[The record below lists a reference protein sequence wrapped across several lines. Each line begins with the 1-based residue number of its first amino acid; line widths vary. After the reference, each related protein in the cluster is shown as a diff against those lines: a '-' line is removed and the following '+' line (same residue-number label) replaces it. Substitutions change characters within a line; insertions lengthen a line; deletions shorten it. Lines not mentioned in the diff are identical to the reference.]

1 MVFCLDTWRQHGCLA
16 GNRQHHDV
24 RRTSLRCQG
33 RFVREALTI
42 TQNSGAYAFMPRMFS
57 LLLAMSM
64 AGVIFTYP
72 KALEHINHGI
82 LSLIMLGICAGF
94 VHGVGFIQKDK
105 LWRVLFG
112 PWMAWGL
119 MIMGLWILLKN

>member
-1 MVFCLDTWRQHGCLA
+1 M
-16 GNRQHHDV
+16 
-24 RRTSLRCQG
+24 
-33 RFVREALTI
+33 REALTI

-57 LLLAMSM
+57 LLLAMGLS
-64 AGVIFTYP
+64 GVIFTYP

-112 PWMAWGL
+112 PWVAWGL
-119 MIMGLWILLKN
+119 MIMGLWTLLKN

>member
-1 MVFCLDTWRQHGCLA
+1 
-16 GNRQHHDV
+16 
-24 RRTSLRCQG
+24 
-33 RFVREALTI
+33 VREALI
-42 TQNSGAYAFMPRMFS
+42 KIPNGGAYAFVPRMFS
-57 LLLAMSM
+57 LLLAMGL

-72 KALEHINHGI
+72 NALVHISHGI

-94 VHGVGFIQKDK
+94 VHGVGFIQNDK

-119 MIMGLWILLKN
+119 MIMGLWILLKTDLH